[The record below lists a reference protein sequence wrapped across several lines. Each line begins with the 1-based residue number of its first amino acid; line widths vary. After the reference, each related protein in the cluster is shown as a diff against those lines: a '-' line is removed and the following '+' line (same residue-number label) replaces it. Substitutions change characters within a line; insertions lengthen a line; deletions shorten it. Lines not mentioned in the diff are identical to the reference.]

1 MAVLDTKNEYQIWG
15 VAARRDPHALYAKL
29 RRERPIYRAIG
40 PVSGNTFWFV
50 TRYEDC
56 AALLR
61 DPRFGKEFRRSQTP
75 EQLAQLPPPDEALSV
90 IDSHMLNFD
99 PPDHTRLRS
108 LVHKAF
114 TPTMI
119 ENLRGRIYE
128 IADALLDDIA
138 KSGASRI
145 DLVESYAFP
154 LPIIVIAELL
164 GIPAQ
169 DRAQFRRWTR
179 DIVFG
184 GDMNEMRRAVIELLM
199 YLQPIFEA
207 RRKAPQDDLISALL
221 AVEEAGDRL
230 SPNELTSMIF
240 LLLVAGHETT
250 VNLIANG
257 TLALLEWPSELEKL
271 RADGNLIKPAIE
283 EMLRY
288 NGPIE
293 NTLSRWA
300 YEDTELGGQVI
311 RRGDNVMATVLSAN
325 RDPDVFPDPDRF
337 DITRTPNK
345 HLAFGGGIHY
355 CLGAPLARL
364 EGAIAIE
371 MLLKHFPNLSLAV
384 PPSELQWNEQII
396 FRSLLRLPLIVG

>member
-29 RRERPIYRAIG
+29 RRERPVYRAIG

-56 AALLR
+56 ATLLR

-99 PPDHTRLRS
+99 LPDHTRLRS

-138 KSGASRI
+138 KSGDSRI

-164 GIPAQ
+164 GIPPQ

-184 GDMNEMRRAVIELLM
+184 SDMNEMRRAVIELLM

-221 AVEEAGDRL
+221 AVEESGDRL

-257 TLALLEWPSELEKL
+257 TLALLEWPDELEKL

>member
-90 IDSHMLNFD
+90 IDSHILNFD

-164 GIPAQ
+164 GIPPQ

-184 GDMNEMRRAVIELLM
+184 SDMNEMRRAVIELLM

-384 PPSELQWNEQII
+384 PASQLQWNEQII
-396 FRSLLRLPLIVG
+396 FRSLLKLPLTVG

>member
-75 EQLAQLPPPDEALSV
+75 EQLAQRPPPDEALSV

-99 PPDHTRLRS
+99 PPNHTRLRG

-114 TPTMI
+114 TPAMI
-119 ENLRGRIYE
+119 ENLRGRVYE
-128 IADALLDDIA
+128 IADSLLNDIA
-138 KSGASRI
+138 RGGDSRI

-164 GIPAQ
+164 GIPPQ

-179 DIVFG
+179 VIVFG

-221 AVEEAGDRL
+221 AVEESGDRL

-257 TLALLEWPSELEKL
+257 TLALLEWPGELEKL